1 MSNIVQ
7 EGLKRLAIAAC
18 LPALTN
24 AKTITN
30 TRTHTYTMT
39 TDMVVK
45 TKEAWKTLLRAALT
59 KHCVRHC
66 FIPITALKIKDYT
79 PFHETAGDI
88 FWRDSPAKAE
98 NWSPLRTK
106 LNFVSAQGL
115 LLLPMQLG
123 ELIAFVSIVRK
134 YCLFTVVTGSIQ
146 FIEGACMCSVHEN
159 GRVSRG
165 TDCALN

>member
-1 MSNIVQ
+1 M
-7 EGLKRLAIAAC
+7 
-18 LPALTN
+18 
-24 AKTITN
+24 
-30 TRTHTYTMT
+30 
-39 TDMVVK
+39 
-45 TKEAWKTLLRAALT
+45 
-59 KHCVRHC
+59 
-66 FIPITALKIKDYT
+66 
-79 PFHETAGDI
+79 